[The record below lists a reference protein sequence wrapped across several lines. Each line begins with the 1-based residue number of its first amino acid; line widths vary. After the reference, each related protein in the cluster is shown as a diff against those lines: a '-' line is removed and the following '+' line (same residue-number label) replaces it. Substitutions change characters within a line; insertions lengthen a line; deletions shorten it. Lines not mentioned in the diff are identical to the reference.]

1 MLNFIKKKFFFIK
14 LIFCF
19 LISILVYLS
28 FRIHLINDI
37 NIKVTVTFLIIQFI
51 VWSVLYFDKRG
62 IKSLVFYNLFIVV
75 ILNFILTP
83 IFHLLTFD
91 VPIRQPNY
99 SITKKYDGDF
109 FKGMFSGTHF
119 ISSDEKGYRTNKK
132 INYEIKNNETLRIF
146 TIGGS
151 TTEEGTTDDQKTWS
165 SLLGS
170 KLEKK
175 NKKEVEVINAGMAGL
190 RTEHHYITLKRIKKY
205 KPDVVIFMTGIND
218 WNYHIVK
225 SEFKYLIPN
234 IEIKYDIKKSLLG
247 KIYRN
252 IVKQINRK
260 IIKNK
265 EKPFNTVNAETD
277 TEMYLLPQI
286 DSLNKREYT
295 KEFRPKKISDDYRHW
310 IHLIVNEC
318 NKNIFTCIFLEQPTA
333 YSENISDKLMRR
345 LWMTPPNQSYT
356 LSLQDLIHISTIY
369 NNWLKNIITKNKLN
383 FVILSNKIEP
393 NTQYL
398 TDDCHF
404 SEKGS
409 EAVSDAIVEY
419 MNLSLKSILN

>member
-1 MLNFIKKKFFFIK
+1 MQFVVWSFLYFNKKGIK
-14 LIFCF
+14 LI
-19 LISILVYLS
+19 I
-28 FRIHLINDI
+28 
-37 NIKVTVTFLIIQFI
+37 
-51 VWSVLYFDKRG
+51 
-62 IKSLVFYNLFIVV
+62 FYNLFILI
-75 ILNFILTP
+75 ILNLLLTP

-91 VPIRQPNY
+91 VPTRQPNY
-99 SITKKYDGDF
+99 SITKKYEGDF

-119 ISSDEKGYRTNKK
+119 ISSDEKGFRTNKK
-132 INYEIKNNETLRIF
+132 INYEYKNKKTLRIF

-175 NKKEVEVINAGMAGL
+175 NKKDVEVINAGMAGL

-205 KPDVVIFMTGIND
+205 KPNLVIFMTGIND

-225 SEFKYLIPN
+225 SELKYLIPN
-234 IEIKYDIKKSLLG
+234 FEIKYDFKKSLLA

-252 IVKQINRK
+252 VAKQIHRK

-265 EKPFNTVNAETD
+265 EKPFITINAETD
-277 TEMYLLPQI
+277 TETYLLPQI
-286 DSLNKREYT
+286 NSLNKREYT
-295 KEFRPKKISDDYRHW
+295 KEFRPDKVSDDYHHW
-310 IHLIVNEC
+310 INLIIKEC
-318 NKNIFTCIFLEQPTA
+318 NKNNFACIFLEQPTA
-333 YSENISDKLMRR
+333 YNENASEQLIKR
-345 LWMTPPNQSYT
+345 LWMTPPNQNYT
-356 LSLQDLIHISTIY
+356 LTLKDLIHISTTY
-369 NNWLKNIITKNKLN
+369 NNWLKNIIMKNKLN
-383 FVILSNKIEP
+383 FVTLSNKIEP

-409 EAVSDAIVEY
+409 EVVSDVLVEY